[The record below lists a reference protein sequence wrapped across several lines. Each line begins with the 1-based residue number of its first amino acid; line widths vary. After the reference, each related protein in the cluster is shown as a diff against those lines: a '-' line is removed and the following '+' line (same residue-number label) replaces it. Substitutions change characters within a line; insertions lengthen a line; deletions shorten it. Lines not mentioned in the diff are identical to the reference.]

1 MFSKKDAYLIQEYL
15 SLKNGTDDEGDDI
28 IPGTLFLEY
37 QVTLYNDV
45 QLKNISAVDQPKN
58 QQFVVQC
65 TKRITISNSDAAS
78 LVPSEDLEYNNYPVL
93 INTTMDIQQT
103 NVGKPNLRLLDYSPK
118 TINTAVNVSG
128 SSGGSTGETTET
140 SNSNTVG
147 STTAQTNSYGTSV
160 SVGTMGDIPVTSAST
175 SYEHSTTTTQGQSNT
190 TGNSSGQN
198 SSSESSNT
206 ESMSI
211 KDWGTYGF
219 VNPRIKIPYWTF
231 GQEVPWNAIKCRKTD
246 ETYYTKVN
254 PKQINITISDS
265 MKAALYNGDCL
276 YPPSELSVFGVNF
289 VTKTSWLVTINNTD
303 SDEIVFSQT
312 VNLYT
317 ASHILNSDK
326 NVMVYRDETPANLTV
341 IDGQSLSTALSLNIM
356 ALDPLGSC
364 DMAAIVGFI
373 PSQFITLPANAS
385 TENTTPSRFKII
397 STTNELMVQD
407 STKYNAGSTCGFT
420 ASQTYLNAAFS
431 QENPSLQIT
440 MYFKVVDVVKDYN
453 LYLKHWTT
461 TSEDVMLTLIIND
474 DKTNPITK
482 YVDAIEGEGGA
493 NNLLGVSLR
502 NQDYASIEYHDY
514 LQLGLNSIQITMQP
528 VNANFSSCGYQI
540 RAVSIEDV

>member
-15 SLKNGTDDEGDDI
+15 TLKNGVDNEGDDVML
-28 IPGTLFLEY
+28 GTLFLEY
-37 QVTLYNDV
+37 QVTLYNNV
-45 QLKNISAVDQPKN
+45 QLKNATAVDQPKN

-65 TKRITISNSDAAS
+65 TKRITISNPNAAS
-78 LVPSEDLEYNNYPVL
+78 LVPSDDLAFNNYPVL
-93 INTTMDIQQT
+93 INTTMDLQQS
-103 NVGKPNLRLLDYSPK
+103 NVEKPNLRLLDYSPK

-128 SSGGSTGETTET
+128 SSGGSTGQTTET

-160 SVGTMGDIPVTSAST
+160 SVGTMGDIPVTSAT
-175 SYEHSTTTTQGQSNT
+175 SSSEHSTTTTQEQSNT
-190 TGNSSGQN
+190 NGSSSGQN
-198 SSSESSNT
+198 KSSESSSS

-219 VNPRIKIPYWTF
+219 VNPRNKIPYWTF
-231 GQEVPWNAIKCRKTD
+231 GQEVPWNSIKCRKTNG
-246 ETYYTKVN
+246 TYYTGVN
-254 PKQINITISDS
+254 PRQIDITISDS

-289 VTKTSWLVTINNTD
+289 VMKTSWLITINNTD
-303 SDEIVFSQT
+303 SDEMVFSQAI
-312 VNLYT
+312 NLYA
-317 ASHILNSDK
+317 ASHILNSEK
-326 NVMVYRDETPANLTV
+326 NVIVYRDETPVNLSV
-341 IDGQSLSTALSLNIM
+341 IDGQSLSTTLSLNIM
-356 ALDPLGSC
+356 ALDPLGNSE
-364 DMAAIVGFI
+364 MAAIVGFI
-373 PSQFITLPANAS
+373 PSQFITKPASADS
-385 TENTTPSRFKII
+385 AESMPSKFKII

-407 STKYNAGSTCGFT
+407 STKYVAGSTCGFT
-420 ASQTYLNAAFS
+420 ASQTYLNATFS
-431 QENPSLQIT
+431 QVNSSLQIT
-440 MYFKVVDVVKDYN
+440 LYFKVVDVIKDYN

-461 TSEDVMLTLIIND
+461 TAEDVMLTLVIND
-474 DKTNPITK
+474 DYANPITK

-528 VNANFSSCGYQI
+528 INANFSNCGYQI
-540 RAVSIEDV
+540 RAISIEDV